1 MVVEEVV
8 LQLRRC
14 LLVVVVVELRPLVRF
29 DLIQPLIE
37 SVILLSQSLIFI
49 ILSLFR
55 LFEALH
61 TPRLTFQYTTAH
73 LTRCA
78 ATGVGVQ
85 RHIVAND
92 GTSGSASMRGR
103 QKAQQHDDSKGQ
115 K

>member
-14 LLVVVVVELRPLVRF
+14 LFVVVELRPLVQF

-37 SVILLSQSLIFI
+37 SVILPSLSLIFI
-49 ILSLFR
+49 ILSLLCF
-55 LFEALH
+55 FVEDLH
-61 TPRLTFQYTTAH
+61 TPLLTFQHTTAH

-85 RHIVAND
+85 CHRVAYD
-92 GTSGSASMRGR
+92 GTSGSAGMRGR